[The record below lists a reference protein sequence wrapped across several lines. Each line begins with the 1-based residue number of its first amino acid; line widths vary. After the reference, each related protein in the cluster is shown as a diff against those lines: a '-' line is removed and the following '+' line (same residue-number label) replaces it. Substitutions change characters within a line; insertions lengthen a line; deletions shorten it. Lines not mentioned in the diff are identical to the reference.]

1 MIDVQQIN
9 TQQEHN
15 NDTREEYRPPSE
27 ATITYDLAGHS
38 EVYGELNANTVDVEA
53 AIEEYHDM
61 KRELSRISRFS
72 GGNQHIEKAGEEGR
86 VAEEEFDLDQFL
98 QGLSYK
104 DVQAG
109 KKPKHLG
116 LIWKDLEVEGVGA
129 DAHTIPNVITGLLS
143 LLQPWKYFNIGFG
156 NKHANKKIL
165 HPFSGFVKEG
175 EMLLVLGRPGA
186 GTTTLLK
193 VLANMRG
200 GYTKVDG
207 DVSYGGIDPVTFAK
221 HYRGQVIYN
230 EEEDQ
235 HYPTLTT
242 KETLQFALRTKTPG
256 NRLPDETKKVFINKL
271 IYMLGNMLGLSKK
284 MDTLVGDA
292 AVRGLSGGERKRL
305 SIAEAMT
312 TQSSINLWD
321 GSTRGLDAV
330 SALDYVRSLR
340 VMTDVLHKTTVSTL
354 YQASNSMF
362 ALYDKVL
369 LLDNGYCIF
378 FGPIE
383 QARPYF
389 EDLGYYASPRKS
401 IPDFLTG
408 ISNPLER
415 EVKPGYTVP
424 ESAAELNQRYLESD
438 MHKQMTKELE
448 VYKSQV
454 ESEKPGDLF
463 KAAVY
468 DEHQKRAPK
477 KDPYT
482 VSFYQ
487 QVKALTIRNFQL
499 LSRSHSS
506 LLSRY
511 GTVLI
516 IAFLLGSC
524 FYDIPLTSAGAVSRA
539 GAICFTVI
547 CNGFISH
554 SELVNIM
561 MGRPILE
568 KHKHYAM
575 YRPSAYYISQV
586 VMDFPLAIA
595 QVLLWQIITYFL
607 TGSNL
612 DAGRFFTYFLALL
625 SMSLSMSGFFRFF
638 GLLTNNFMVANLVAC
653 VMFIYAFLYMG
664 YYIYYSVMHPWFFWI
679 HWIYPLAYA
688 YKALLINEM
697 QGQVYSCD
705 GPGGSIPYGPGYD
718 DWSHKICSMN
728 GGTQGESFVL
738 GDDYMRDLLG
748 IEPNWLWSVNIVMLI
763 VWFLFFTG
771 INMLLIEKYEIGTG
785 GSLTKL
791 YLPGKSP
798 VPRTPEQE
806 RERLERQLQ
815 VTEKMDQVSTGT
827 TFSWQHI
834 NYTVPVKGGS
844 FQILNDVS
852 GIVKPGHLTALMGSS
867 GAGKTTL
874 LDVLARRKTI
884 GKVEGRTYLNSELL
898 MDDFERITGYVE
910 QMDVHQPADTVR
922 EAMQFS
928 AYLRQDPSVPK
939 SEKDDYVEQIIQL
952 LEMEDIADAQV
963 GDLNLG
969 FGISVEER
977 KRLTIAMEL
986 VAKPKLIFLD
996 EPTSG
1001 LDAQSSYNI
1010 VRFLRKLADAGWPV
1024 VCTIHQPSAIL
1035 FEYFDHL
1042 HLLVR
1047 GGRTAYYGEIG
1058 QDSKI
1063 MIDYFESNGGPKYV
1077 PDSNPAEYILD
1088 VVASGNNNG
1097 AAVTKNW
1104 ADVWA
1109 NSPNAKALEDELEHI
1124 HNSVDKNPSRKALTY
1139 ATPFSTQ
1146 FYLVFKRMCLVYWRS
1161 SGYNLGRF
1169 TTITLISLFL
1179 GFTFWKLS
1187 LSFIDIQNRILLL
1200 FGSMP
1205 LAYMMIVLGQPKF
1218 MGERTFF
1225 RREYASRY
1233 YGWISYAI
1241 SAIVVEI
1248 PYILFVCL
1256 LFMVGIYWTVGLVD
1270 TSEAAGYYYI
1280 MIVLFVF
1287 WAVTIGFVLGGL
1299 TENPYIAAIL
1309 TPLAF
1314 TSVVTFAGVLQ
1325 TQFALPHFWSSWMY
1339 WLVPFHYVIE
1349 GLVVNELENLPVV
1362 PNAKDLF
1369 KFSPPSNVTCGE
1381 YMKNFFA
1388 SGATGYLIDPSNTV
1402 ECEYSMYSTAKEF
1415 YSSFYGWD
1423 ASHKWQN
1430 IGIVCI
1436 FCVFNAV
1443 VCAGLIYW
1451 RRKARR

>member
-1 MIDVQQIN
+1 MVDHQRNNIDDGPNKQS
-9 TQQEHN
+9 
-15 NDTREEYRPPSE
+15 RPPSDT
-27 ATITYDLAGHS
+27 TINQNLYGHG
-38 EVYGELNANTVDVEA
+38 EVYGEVNANTVDVEA
-53 AIEEYHDM
+53 AMQEYHEM
-61 KRELSRISRFS
+61 KRELSRISRIS
-72 GGNQHIEKAGEEGR
+72 SVNQQSLEKAGEEGR

-98 QGLSYK
+98 KGLSYEDK
-104 DVQAG
+104 QAG

-129 DAHTIPNVITGLLS
+129 DANTISNVFTGLLS
-143 LLQPWKYFNIGFG
+143 LVQPWKFFSFG
-156 NKHANKKIL
+156 SGNVSSKKIL
-165 HPFSGFVKEG
+165 HPHSAFVREG

-193 VLANMRG
+193 VLANMRA
-200 GYTKVDG
+200 GYTKIDG
-207 DVSYGGIDPVTFAK
+207 DVSYGGIDPITFAK

-256 NRLPDETKKVFINKL
+256 NRLPDETKKVFVDKL
-271 IYMLGNMLGLSKK
+271 IYMLGKMLGLSKK
-284 MDTLVGDA
+284 MDTLVGNA

-321 GSTRGLDAV
+321 GATRGLDAV

-340 VMTDVLHKTTVSTL
+340 VMTNVLRKTTVSTL
-354 YQASNSMF
+354 YQASNNMF

-369 LLDNGYCIF
+369 LLDNGYCIY

-383 QARPYF
+383 QVKSYF
-389 EDLGYYASPRKS
+389 ENLGYHASPRKS

-408 ISNPLER
+408 ISNPIER
-415 EVKPGYTVP
+415 EVKPGYTIP
-424 ESAAELNQRYLESD
+424 ESAAELHQRYLESD
-438 MHKQMTKELE
+438 IHKHMMKELE
-448 VYKSQV
+448 AYKDQFQD
-454 ESEKPGDLF
+454 EKPADMF

-468 DEHQKRAPK
+468 DEHEKLAPK

-487 QVKALTIRNFQL
+487 QVKALTIRNAQL
-499 LSRSHSS
+499 LARSHSS

-516 IAFLLGSC
+516 LAFLIGSC
-524 FYDIPLTSAGAVSRA
+524 FYKIPLTSGGAVSRA
-539 GAICFTVI
+539 GAVCFGVI
-547 CNGFISH
+547 CNGFLSH

-561 MGRPILE
+561 VGRPILE

-586 VMDFPLAIA
+586 AMDIPLTIA

-607 TGSNL
+607 MGLYL

-625 SMSLSMSGFFRFF
+625 TMCLSMSGFFRFF
-638 GLLTNNFMVANLVAC
+638 GLLTNNFMKANLIAC

-664 YYIYYSVMHPWFFWI
+664 YFIYYSAMHRWFFWI
-679 HWIYPLAYA
+679 HWIYPLAYGF
-688 YKALLINEM
+688 KALLINEM
-697 QGQVYSCD
+697 HGQVYPCND
-705 GPGGSIPYGPGYD
+705 LGSAIPYGPGYD
-718 DWSHKICSMN
+718 DWAHKICSMS
-728 GGTQGESFVL
+728 GGKPGQSFVL

-771 INMLLIEKYEIGTG
+771 INILLIEKYELGSG

-791 YLPGKSP
+791 YLPGKAP
-798 VPRTPEQE
+798 KPRTPEE
-806 RERLERQLQ
+806 EKARLERQLQ
-815 VTEKMDQVSTGT
+815 VTEKMDQISAGT

-844 FQILNDVS
+844 YQILNDVS

-898 MDDFERITGYVE
+898 MNDFERITGYVE

-928 AYLRQDPSVPK
+928 AYLRQDTSVPK
-939 SEKDDYVEQIIQL
+939 SEKDNYVEQIIQL
-952 LEMEDIADAQV
+952 LEMEDIADAQIGV
-963 GDLNLG
+963 LELG
-969 FGISVEER
+969 YGISVEER

-1042 HLLVR
+1042 HLLVH

-1058 QDSKI
+1058 QDAKI
-1063 MIDYFESNGGPKYV
+1063 MIDYFESNGGPKYAQ
-1077 PDSNPAEYILD
+1077 DANPAEYILD
-1088 VVASGNNNG
+1088 VVASTGNTNG
-1097 AAVTKNW
+1097 DVVNKNW

-1109 NSPNAKALEDELEHI
+1109 NSPNAKTLEEELEEI
-1124 HNSVDKNPSRKALTY
+1124 HNSVDENPSRKAFTY
-1139 ATPFSTQ
+1139 ATPFWIQ
-1146 FYLVFKRMCLVYWRS
+1146 LYLVFKRMSLVYWRS
-1161 SGYNLGRF
+1161 ADYNFGRF
-1169 TTITLISLFL
+1169 TTITSISLFL

-1200 FGSMP
+1200 FGSLP

-1218 MGERTFF
+1218 MSERTYF

-1233 YGWISYAI
+1233 YGWIPYAI
-1241 SAIVVEI
+1241 SAILVEI

-1256 LFMVGIYWTVGLVD
+1256 LFMVGIYWTAGLAN

-1280 MIVLFVF
+1280 ITILYVF

-1314 TSVVTFAGVLQ
+1314 TSVVIFAGVLQ

-1339 WLVPFHYVIE
+1339 WLVPFHYMIE

-1362 PNAKDLF
+1362 PNANELL
-1369 KFSPPSNVTCGE
+1369 KFSPPANLTCGE
-1381 YMKNFFA
+1381 YLKEFFN
-1388 SGATGYLIDPSNTV
+1388 SGATGYLVNPSSTV

-1415 YSSFYGWD
+1415 YTSFYGWD

-1430 IGIVCI
+1430 IGILCL
-1436 FCVFNAV
+1436 FCVFNSL

-1451 RRKARR
+1451 RRKAAR